1 MYGYK
6 VFDADGNVKIIAGQL
21 GDGTYGLAAVNDLGE
36 LVDLAAL
43 AFGQRTAS
51 VAQQDAT
58 FNTATYADLEV
69 KTVGGGAAIVGP
81 SVDVLI
87 GQSGRCKVTITAQI
101 NYSTVTSNTVVG
113 GAMSFVATGP
123 MTVDPSDDN
132 ALMSR
137 LWNGAGGTGAQQKF
151 KASYQVLLE
160 GLLPGEYTFTCKYK
174 SLGTGSPSADA
185 ANFED
190 RRIWVEPF

>member
-1 MYGYK
+1 MGYGYK
-6 VFDADGNVKIIAGQL
+6 VFDADGNLKIIAGQL
-21 GDGTYGLAAVNDLGE
+21 GDGSYGLAAVNDLGQ

-43 AFGQRTAS
+43 AFGQRTAQ
-51 VAQQDAT
+51 VLTQEAT
-58 FNTATYADLEV
+58 FTTSDYVDLT
-69 KTVGGGAAIVGP
+69 TVGPAVT
-81 SVDVLI
+81 VLI

-101 NYSTVTSNTVVG
+101 NYSALGSGVVVG
-113 GAMSFVATGP
+113 GAMSFLAQGP
-123 MTVDPSDDN
+123 QTVEPSDDN
-132 ALMSR
+132 AIMSR
-137 LWNGAGGTGAQQKF
+137 LFNPTGAPGVQQKF

-160 GLLPGEYTFTCKYK
+160 DLLPGTYTFTAKYK